1 MKIGKSF
8 SSIALIG
15 LVALSVA
22 PRLMAQTFSVNPTT
36 ITLNAPASSTNV
48 VTQPLAISVV
58 NGGGQTLTV
67 SAASTGWLKV
77 SIAGTCNIPVN
88 GCALSP
94 GSTVNVVVQADPT
107 GLAQNTYTG
116 SVSVVL
122 TGGSSP
128 VQIPVSFIVGTGSGG
143 GGAGVIVASPTA
155 LNFSGL
161 PGSGGQTQNVS
172 LTNSG
177 NAISYTVSSNQNWL
191 TTNLGSNSGSSPG
204 TLSVI
209 ANASLLAV
217 GNYSGTLTLTP
228 TGGGQT
234 TTIGVSFVVSSSQ
247 QFQINPSALNL
258 SFVSGSGAA
267 NPFANL
273 SIGVTTG
280 SPVSY
285 AVATTYNNGSNW
297 LSTNPQNGG
306 TSGTASVPNP
316 MTVTAIPGALTAG
329 TYTATLTFT
338 ANGLPNVNIPVTLVV
353 GAAPTLV
360 ASPNPV
366 LITLQPNTTSSRMLN
381 LTTSNGTAVNYT
393 ITPQYQFPA
402 PPAVNWLTV
411 SPSTGTTSA
420 GGITIGVSPLS
431 LPVGTYTAVLV
442 VSSSTPGVASIN
454 VPITMTVTTS
464 QIVTTSTSSLSFNFT
479 GGGAAPASQFVSLGL
494 NPASPIQT
502 ATVGAVPD
510 VPGQTWLSASLS
522 SPNGSQI
529 TGNAAVIVTVN
540 PVGLANGTYT
550 GKVQINISGGAG
562 VSNPL
567 VEIPV
572 TFTVN
577 GVVGGGG
584 GTATTTVLLSQG
596 QLTYNTTPGGTLD
609 QTLTLTSNTTTQV
622 PFILSTTTPWI
633 SILNSGGTTPGA
645 PIIRVITT
653 GLAAG
658 TYNGQITMAATGAA
672 NNGAIIPVTLTVSAQ
687 NQLQTIPSGFNFNYT
702 AGTSNFPNAQSLTVA
717 TSTGSPLPGTATFT
731 TNAGGQWLNVTP
743 TTFTTQTT
751 IQVSINSSVL
761 LSLQAGTYSGN
772 ITLLAPG
779 ALNSS
784 VNVPVTLTVTGSGG
798 GGGTVNDS
806 LVLAPSPINF
816 FSNVGG
822 SVSSQIVDIL
832 TLAGS
837 TLNYSV
843 TSATTSGGAWLSTS
857 PINGQT
863 PGQLVV
869 TANTA
874 GLVAGVYNGGITVS
888 APGALNSGTTIPVS
902 LTVSTQTNL
911 VANPSGATFTYALG
925 GSGSTQQKVIT
936 LTSTQNNAV
945 PFTVTTNALSG
956 LTVSTNSNTTPA
968 SITVSMNPVG
978 YPAGVH
984 TGTIFINATGVSNS
998 PLSLPV
1004 TLLVTGTGGG
1014 TSQLALSPNALSF
1027 IGQPNGTPPS
1037 QRTVQVT
1044 STGINSSFAVSS
1056 NQTWLLAGPSTG
1068 TTPGTIT
1075 VGVNPTGLAVGTYQ
1089 GNVTVTGGGVTA
1101 SLPVTFE
1108 ITNNPILQLSQQ
1120 SVTYNYQTGQT
1131 LPAPRPIL
1139 VTTSNG
1145 SALTASVNV
1154 ATSNGGNWLSATP
1167 ISLQTPGVFALSI
1180 SPSLVPTLAAGTYTG
1195 TVTVSA
1201 PGAANSSTVINVT
1214 LNVSASPLIT
1224 MSTTPITFNAQ
1235 FNGNTPPSQSRQIT
1249 ATSGSL
1255 NVSVSTST
1263 STGTG
1268 WLSASINSNT
1278 TPATLTIS
1286 ASAFGLGTSIYTGT
1300 VTVSSGGAA
1309 TALVI
1314 PVTLNVSSQPLI
1326 SVDKSELIYGSGG
1339 NSGTAPQ
1346 TLNISSS
1353 SSNFNYSVSTT
1364 VTNSPTNWLSV
1375 SSVTGVTP
1383 SALTVTVNPALLGDG
1398 TYFGTV
1404 VINAPS
1410 TGNTPLVIPVT
1421 LTVNQSTA
1429 LQVNPAT
1436 LTFTQVQGAA
1446 IPAQQPV
1453 QVTSQLPTTFNV
1465 TSAVQSPVGG
1475 NWLNVTQ
1482 SGGLTNGFVQVGL
1495 NNSASALPVGT
1506 YTATVTVFGPSS
1518 PNQVPITVTLNVVS
1532 SASLQATPTTLSF
1545 NGRVGQAN
1553 PATQV
1558 VQLASSNAT
1567 TPVAF
1572 NITSDASWL
1581 TATPVSG
1588 GTPSSINVA
1597 ASATGL
1603 TAGSYTGRLTITPT
1617 GVAGGQTAVITVTFV
1632 VEQVPLPNV
1641 TGVANAATFIPGSLS
1656 PGMII
1661 TLVGSNL
1668 GPTAA
1673 SNGQVVGGRFTTSLA
1688 GTRVLFDGIAAP
1700 VLYASATQINAVVP
1714 YSMAGRASARMT
1726 VEYNGVVSTVIEP
1739 RMVDTA
1745 PGIFTTDGRQVA
1757 MFNENGTYNSGA
1769 NPAPAGSI
1777 VVLYVT
1783 GEGSTT
1789 PAGVD
1794 GEVVG
1799 SNLKKPLAP
1808 VRVRVGGVEVPAA
1821 DIFYAGSAP
1830 QLVSGLMQINFRIPA
1845 TSPTGANVAVEVII
1859 GSGQSQSGTTM
1870 AVR

>member
-1 MKIGKSF
+1 
-8 SSIALIG
+8 
-15 LVALSVA
+15 
-22 PRLMAQTFSVNPTT
+22 
-36 ITLNAPASSTNV
+36 
-48 VTQPLAISVV
+48 
-58 NGGGQTLTV
+58 
-67 SAASTGWLKV
+67 
-77 SIAGTCNIPVN
+77 
-88 GCALSP
+88 
-94 GSTVNVVVQADPT
+94 
-107 GLAQNTYTG
+107 
-116 SVSVVL
+116 
-122 TGGSSP
+122 
-128 VQIPVSFIVGTGSGG
+128 
-143 GGAGVIVASPTA
+143 
-155 LNFSGL
+155 
-161 PGSGGQTQNVS
+161 
-172 LTNSG
+172 
-177 NAISYTVSSNQNWL
+177 
-191 TTNLGSNSGSSPG
+191 
-204 TLSVI
+204 
-209 ANASLLAV
+209 
-217 GNYSGTLTLTP
+217 
-228 TGGGQT
+228 
-234 TTIGVSFVVSSSQ
+234 
-247 QFQINPSALNL
+247 
-258 SFVSGSGAA
+258 
-267 NPFANL
+267 
-273 SIGVTTG
+273 
-280 SPVSY
+280 
-285 AVATTYNNGSNW
+285 
-297 LSTNPQNGG
+297 
-306 TSGTASVPNP
+306 
-316 MTVTAIPGALTAG
+316 
-329 TYTATLTFT
+329 
-338 ANGLPNVNIPVTLVV
+338 
-353 GAAPTLV
+353 
-360 ASPNPV
+360 
-366 LITLQPNTTSSRMLN
+366 
-381 LTTSNGTAVNYT
+381 
-393 ITPQYQFPA
+393 
-402 PPAVNWLTV
+402 
-411 SPSTGTTSA
+411 
-420 GGITIGVSPLS
+420 
-431 LPVGTYTAVLV
+431 
-442 VSSSTPGVASIN
+442 
-454 VPITMTVTTS
+454 MTVTTS
-464 QIVTTSTSSLSFNFT
+464 QIVTTSTSSLTFNFV
-479 GGGAAPASQFVSLGL
+479 GGGVAPTSQFVSLGL

-510 VPGQTWLSASLS
+510 VPGQSWLSASLS
-522 SPNGSQI
+522 SPSGSQI
-529 TGNAAVIVTVN
+529 TGNAAVIVSVN
-540 PVGLANGTYT
+540 PAGLANGTYT
-550 GKVQINISGGAG
+550 GKVQINISGGAA

-572 TFTVN
+572 SFTVS

-584 GTATTTVLLSQG
+584 GTAVTTVLLSQG
-596 QLTYNTTPGGTLD
+596 QLSYNTTPGGTLD
-609 QTLTLTSNTTTQV
+609 QTITLTSNTTTQV
-622 PFILSTTTPWI
+622 PFTLSTTTPWI
-633 SILNSGGTTPGA
+633 SILNGNGTTPGA

-672 NNGAIIPVTLTVSAQ
+672 NNGAIIPVTLTVSSQ

-702 AGTSNFPNAQSLTVA
+702 AGTSSFPNAQSLTVA

-731 TNAGGQWLNVTP
+731 TNAGGQWLSVTP

-784 VNVPVTLTVTGSGG
+784 VNVPVTLTVIGSGG

-806 LVLAPSPINF
+806 LVLAPNPINF

-822 SVSSQIVDIL
+822 SIAAQVVDIL

-843 TSATTSGGAWLSTS
+843 TSATTSGGAWLAAS

-869 TANTA
+869 SANTT

-911 VANPSGATFTYALG
+911 VASPSGATFTYATG
-925 GSGSTQQKVIT
+925 GSGSTLQKVIT
-936 LTSTQNNAV
+936 LTSTQNNNV

-984 TGTIFINATGVSNS
+984 TGTIFINASGVS

-1014 TSQLALSPNALSF
+1014 TSQLALSPSSLSF
-1027 IGQPNGTPPS
+1027 VGQPNGTPPS

-1056 NQTWLLAGPSTG
+1056 NQAWLLAGPSTG

-1075 VGVNPTGLAVGTYQ
+1075 VGVNPTGLAVGTYT
-1089 GNVTVTGGGVTA
+1089 GNVTVTGGGANV

-1108 ITNNPILQLSQQ
+1108 ITNNPILQVSQQ
-1120 SVTYNYQTGQT
+1120 TVTYNYQTGQT

-1139 VTTSNG
+1139 LTTSNG

-1167 ISLQTPGVFALSI
+1167 ISLQTPGVFALSL
-1180 SPSLVPTLAAGTYTG
+1180 SSSLVPSLAPGTYTG
-1195 TVTVSA
+1195 TVTVSV
-1201 PGAANSSTVINVT
+1201 PGASNSSTVINVT
-1214 LNVSASPLIT
+1214 LNVSSSPLIT

-1300 VTVSSGGAA
+1300 VTVSSGGTA

-1353 SSNFNYSVSTT
+1353 SSNFNYSVTAT

-1383 SALTVTVNPALLGDG
+1383 SALTVSVNPALLGDG

-1404 VINAPS
+1404 VISAPS

-1429 LQVNPAT
+1429 LQVNPTT

-1506 YTATVTVFGPSS
+1506 YTATVTVFGPNS
-1518 PNQVPITVTLNVVS
+1518 PSNVPITVTLNVVA
-1532 SASLQATPTTLSF
+1532 SASLQATPTALSF
-1545 NGRVGQAN
+1545 AGRVGQAN
-1553 PATQV
+1553 PAAQV
-1558 VQLASSNAT
+1558 VQIASSNPT

-1572 NITSDASWL
+1572 SISSDASWL

-1597 ASATGL
+1597 ASVAGL

-1641 TGVANAATFIPGSLS
+1641 TGVANAATFVPGSLS

-1668 GPTAA
+1668 GPTTAN
-1673 SNGQVVGGRFTTSLA
+1673 NGQVVGGKFTTSLA

-1700 VLYASATQINAVVP
+1700 VLYTSATQINAVVP

-1739 RMVDTA
+1739 RLVDTA

-1757 MFNENGTYNSGA
+1757 MFNENGTYNSGG
-1769 NPAPAGSI
+1769 NPAPAGSV

-1794 GEVVG
+1794 GEVIG
-1799 SNLKKPLAP
+1799 SNLKKPIAP

-1830 QLVSGLMQINFRIPA
+1830 QLVSGLMQINFRVPA
-1845 TSPTGANVAVEVII
+1845 TAPTGANVAVEVII
-1859 GSGQSQSGTTM
+1859 GSGQSQSGATM